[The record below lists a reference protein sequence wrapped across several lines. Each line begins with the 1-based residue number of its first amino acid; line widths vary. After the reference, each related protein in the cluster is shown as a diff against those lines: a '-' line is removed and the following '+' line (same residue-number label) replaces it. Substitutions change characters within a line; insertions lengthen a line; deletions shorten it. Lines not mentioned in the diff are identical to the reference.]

1 MTYEITA
8 AGIETT
14 QDHLRIWT
22 YSSRSLIRAD
32 KLSVCMA
39 HYMSL
44 MHHCVLHYSANF
56 SSSMQ
61 SRHNSGVCS
70 P

>member
-1 MTYEITA
+1 MTHRTTK
-8 AGIETT
+8 AGVETT

-22 YSSRSLIRAD
+22 NSSRSLIRAD

-44 MHHCVLHYSANF
+44 MHRCVLHNFANF

-61 SRHNSGVCS
+61 SRHHSGVYS

>member
-1 MTYEITA
+1 MTYRTTV
-8 AGIETT
+8 AGTETT

-22 YSSRSLIRAD
+22 NSSRSLIRTD

-44 MHHCVLHYSANF
+44 MHRCVLHHSANF
-56 SSSMQ
+56 SSSVQ
-61 SRHNSGVCS
+61 SRQHSGVC
-70 P
+70 